1 MTNRQQTR
9 QARSIVDKMIEN
21 GIDEI
26 CYYQMSDE
34 ELTLV
39 VKSLLK
45 S

>member
-9 QARSIVDKMIEN
+9 QARSIVDKMIGK

-26 CYYQMSDE
+26 CYHQMSDE

>member
-1 MTNRQQTR
+1 
-9 QARSIVDKMIEN
+9 MIEK

-26 CYYQMSDE
+26 CHHQMSDE